1 MLTSPCQSDKDTLCS
16 DVEILD
22 VEYLSEEVV
31 AERTRRLELDAYL
44 RTLQAMYAAGPLTW
58 KKEEVLTNLRLLLNI
73 SIDEH
78 LKGIKNLV
86 SSGRSF

>member
-1 MLTSPCQSDKDTLCS
+1 MLTSPCQSDKDN
-16 DVEILD
+16 VEILD

-31 AERTRRLELDAYL
+31 AERTHRLELEVYL
-44 RTLQAMYAAGPLTW
+44 RTLQAMYAAGPLTQ

-86 SSGRSF
+86 SSGQSF